1 MSFINVQTIPSPEEF
16 ISAIPMS
23 EELKAVKAKR
33 DEELKNIFEGKDDR
47 FVVIVGPCSASDEDA
62 VIDYTYR
69 LAKINDKVKEKLFI
83 IPRIYTNKPRTT
95 GEGYKGM
102 LHQPDPTKGP
112 NILAGIEALRK
123 MHIRSISET
132 HLTAA
137 DEMLYPENYAFV
149 HDILSYIAI
158 GARSVENQQH
168 RLVSSGIDFPVGM
181 KNPTSGDLSVMLNA
195 IYAAQSS
202 HTFLYR
208 NEEVSTHGNPLTHAI
223 LRGYVNKHGQSH
235 PNYHYEDLELLADM
249 YFKRNVLNPF
259 VVVDVNHNNSGKIY
273 SEQPRIVKEVLH
285 SRAMNSTLHSLVRG
299 VMIESFIEEGNQK
312 PDGGVYGKS
321 ITDACIGW
329 DTTEDLLLYMAE
341 HV

>member
-69 LAKINDKVKEKLFI
+69 LAKINDKVKDKLFI

-95 GEGYKGM
+95 GDGYKGM

-195 IYAAQSS
+195 VHAAQSS
-202 HTFLYR
+202 HTFLY
-208 NEEVSTHGNPLTHAI
+208 
-223 LRGYVNKHGQSH
+223 
-235 PNYHYEDLELLADM
+235 
-249 YFKRNVLNPF
+249 
-259 VVVDVNHNNSGKIY
+259 
-273 SEQPRIVKEVLH
+273 
-285 SRAMNSTLHSLVRG
+285 
-299 VMIESFIEEGNQK
+299 
-312 PDGGVYGKS
+312 
-321 ITDACIGW
+321 
-329 DTTEDLLLYMAE
+329 
-341 HV
+341 